1 MRPPDRDRSPHL
13 FSVFLDPAKSVS
25 PTGSVSFAFDL
36 KVLVPDYEVDG
47 LLFLKRHYEGGYI
60 YRELVLVETFPDGQA
75 LGSWNVKYGY
85 QDINP
90 GKPGV
95 SVDTR
100 KLATGDGQAPGIA
113 FDIPIEQKAKP
124 GLHGKLRIEVRP
136 WQ

>member
-1 MRPPDRDRSPHL
+1 M
-13 FSVFLDPAKSVS
+13 S
-25 PTGSVSFAFDL
+25 PTKSVSFAFDL

-47 LLFLKRHYEGGYI
+47 RLFLKRHFEGGYI

-75 LGSWNVKYGY
+75 LGSWKVKYGY

-100 KLATGDGQAPGIA
+100 KLATGDGQAP
-113 FDIPIEQKAKP
+113 ESLSTYRSAK
-124 GLHGKLRIEVRP
+124 GEAWSAR
-136 WQ
+136 QASN